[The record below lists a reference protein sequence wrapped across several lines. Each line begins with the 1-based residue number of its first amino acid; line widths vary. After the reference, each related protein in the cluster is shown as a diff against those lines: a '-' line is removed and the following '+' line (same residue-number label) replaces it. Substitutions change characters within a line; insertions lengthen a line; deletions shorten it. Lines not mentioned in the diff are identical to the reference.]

1 MHLLA
6 LIVAAVEEEA
16 EPSKTPF
23 YICGGLL
30 AVWAVV
36 LSTIGLRDAE
46 FPKEGRI
53 ARGVMGLSAVLVVA
67 AMTTAVVTA

>member
-1 MHLLA
+1 MDLIA
-6 LIVAAVEEEA
+6 LISAAAEES

-30 AVWAVV
+30 AAWAVV
-36 LSTIGLRDAE
+36 LSAIGLSNAE
-46 FPKEGRI
+46 FPGDSRI
-53 ARGVMGLSAVLVVA
+53 ARGVMGLSAVLVVG